1 MKKDNYDELQM
12 SIRYK
17 TAAQCLGIIFL
28 LTFVNGFVNEEFVW
42 APPITQSLVI
52 IMITTTYFIVMTT
65 LKGAYIS
72 NKEKNPLFTVICF
85 GILAIV
91 SFIGFVGGFSR
102 MGMDYLVKDK
112 MLASSSGTIFMT
124 IFWTVCSLI
133 NLYKFLKNR
142 NMKEDCLY

>member
-1 MKKDNYDELQM
+1 MKQDNYDELQM

-72 NKEKNPLFTVICF
+72 NKEKNPLFTLICF
-85 GILAIV
+85 GVLAIV
-91 SFIGFVGGFSR
+91 SYIAFVGGFSR
-102 MGMDYLVKDK
+102 TGMDYLIKDK
-112 MLASSSGTIFMT
+112 MLTSSSGTIFMS
-124 IFWTVCSLI
+124 IFWTVCLII
-133 NLYKFLKNR
+133 NLYKFIKNR
-142 NMKEDCLY
+142 DMKDE

>member
-1 MKKDNYDELQM
+1 MKQDNYDELQM

-42 APPITQSLVI
+42 APPIIQSLVI
-52 IMITTTYFIVMTT
+52 IMITTSYFIVMTT

-112 MLASSSGTIFMT
+112 MLTSSSGTIFMT

>member
-1 MKKDNYDELQM
+1 MRRFDELQM

-91 SFIGFVGGFSR
+91 SFFR
-102 MGMDYLVKDK
+102 
-112 MLASSSGTIFMT
+112 
-124 IFWTVCSLI
+124 
-133 NLYKFLKNR
+133 
-142 NMKEDCLY
+142 